1 MYNASNIQQKYPEK
15 KDMRKL
21 KRLKIVHFK
30 QNLFFSCERKAFL
43 LFPSGPKHMNYKQ
56 QMAIMKFLILY
67 NIMIE
72 KLRYNNKEMK
82 NEHNRAKI
90 ETLPYILTEL

>member
-1 MYNASNIQQKYPEK
+1 MYY
-15 KDMRKL
+15 
-21 KRLKIVHFK
+21 
-30 QNLFFSCERKAFL
+30 
-43 LFPSGPKHMNYKQ
+43 KH

-90 ETLPYILTEL
+90 ELNCDFYFYHLINKIYPIFIH